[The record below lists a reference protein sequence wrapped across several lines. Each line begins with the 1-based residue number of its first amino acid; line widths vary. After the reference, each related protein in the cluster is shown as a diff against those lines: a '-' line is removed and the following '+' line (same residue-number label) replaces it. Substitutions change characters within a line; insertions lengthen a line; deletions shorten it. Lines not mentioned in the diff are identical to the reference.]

1 MSEGGEL
8 WTEADEAFE
17 LGLGT
22 WGRPEITVDAAG
34 ALHEATAFR
43 AWVEEWETASRKKDD
58 VLVREK
64 FLKKYKGMRW
74 IDQDERDSLVIC
86 ECVDVEYLRRNGGWY
101 CVARNGDDEDV
112 QPWDLHVVCES
123 VADQERGKDENG
135 TPCRALKQDPSSN
148 RTVILPEPI

>member
-1 MSEGGEL
+1 M
-8 WTEADEAFE
+8 
-17 LGLGT
+17 
-22 WGRPEITVDAAG
+22 
-34 ALHEATAFR
+34 
-43 AWVEEWETASRKKDD
+43 
-58 VLVREK
+58 REK

-112 QPWDLHVVCES
+112 QPWGLHVVCES